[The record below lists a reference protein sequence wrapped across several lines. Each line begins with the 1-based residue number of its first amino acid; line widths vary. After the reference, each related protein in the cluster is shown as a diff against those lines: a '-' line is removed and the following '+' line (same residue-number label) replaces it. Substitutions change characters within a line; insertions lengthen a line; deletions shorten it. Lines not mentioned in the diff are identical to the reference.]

1 MLRNACLLV
10 IVPWRF
16 ERAHVFPQELKISPR
31 IVIEKQSKEELVKD
45 FELLGVE
52 EIKFSPS
59 SIPPI
64 FVKRIPILFT
74 VAICSTLRNET
85 QLLYANY
92 IE

>member
-1 MLRNACLLV
+1 MLRNACPLV

-16 ERAHVFPQELKISPR
+16 KRAHAFPQELKISPGMLAY
-31 IVIEKQSKEELVKD
+31 EKQSKEELVKD

-52 EIKFSPS
+52 EIKFLPS

-64 FVKRIPILFT
+64 FVKRIPIFFT

-85 QLLYANY
+85 QLL
-92 IE
+92 